1 MKAYA
6 LLIRKYTDEFQTAAW
21 YSLDN
26 IDTLES
32 TYNAKISRIQQR
44 LHREYGLDT
53 PTFIAL
59 KEQAMTF

>member
-21 YSLDN
+21 YSLDS
-26 IDTLES
+26 IDSLES

-44 LHREYGLDT
+44 LHREYNIDKQ
-53 PTFIAL
+53 TFIAL